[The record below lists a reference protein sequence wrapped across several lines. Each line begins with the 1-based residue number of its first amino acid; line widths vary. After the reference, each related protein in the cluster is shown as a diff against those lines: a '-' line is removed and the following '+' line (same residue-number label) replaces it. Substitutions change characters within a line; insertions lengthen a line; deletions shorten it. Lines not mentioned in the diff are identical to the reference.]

1 MALLWHEIF
10 MKKVI
15 SYACF
20 LVILIQMVRST
31 LCLRFKYKLTCS
43 SFAIWVRFIWKI
55 LEASVHLLIIFKWL

>member
-1 MALLWHEIF
+1 MALLWREIF
-10 MKKVI
+10 MIKMI

-20 LVILIQMVRST
+20 ALLLIQMVRGM
-31 LCLRFKYKLTCS
+31 LCLKFKYNLTCS